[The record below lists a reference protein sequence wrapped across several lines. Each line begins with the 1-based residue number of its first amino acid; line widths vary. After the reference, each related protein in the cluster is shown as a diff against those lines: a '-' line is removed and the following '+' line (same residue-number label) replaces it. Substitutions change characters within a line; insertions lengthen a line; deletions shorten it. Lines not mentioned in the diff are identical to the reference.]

1 MSKTF
6 DTVAD
11 IIADT
16 CDIDRDTITPES
28 HVIDDLGIDSLDFL
42 DVVFAVDK
50 SFGIKIPHEKW
61 TEEINEGRATA
72 EDYFILK
79 NLCARVDEL
88 VAAKTA

>member
-1 MSKTF
+1 MSETF
-6 DTVAD
+6 DTVAN

-16 CDIDRDTITPES
+16 CDIDRETITAKS

-50 SFGIKIPHEKW
+50 EFGIKIPHEKW

-72 EDYFILK
+72 EDYFILE

-88 VAAKTA
+88 VAEKQA